1 MSFYKIGTCD
11 YCDEENKI
19 LRPSPFMVDMSA
31 MMCEYCWSETKKEY
45 MNSNGEYIPDFDSR
59 KEEYKELISNII
71 KIIPSYLK
79 PISINA
85 FRHHDNLNG
94 KIIGLEYVTPVG
106 LNKRLCYKIQWY
118 DMEDYVRVSD
128 VEEGIYEIVDT
139 IS

>member
-1 MSFYKIGTCD
+1 MKTS
-11 YCDEENKI
+11 
-19 LRPSPFMVDMSA
+19 
-31 MMCEYCWSETKKEY
+31 
-45 MNSNGEYIPDFDSR
+45 
-59 KEEYKELISNII
+59 
-71 KIIPSYLK
+71 PSYLK